1 MRPKLVKFCGITEPT
16 VAQHCV
22 NLGADALGFIFHPQS
37 PRNLSIEQYR
47 NLSGQIDFKGC
58 IRVAVAVAPNQ
69 KLIEELISLGFEK
82 YQFHFPVDLP
92 NEDVKKWSELVGKE
106 NLWLAPKLKPL
117 DEFPCNYL
125 EESRTFLIDA
135 YSKKSFGGTG
145 QTADWGRF
153 SNLKKEFPENFW
165 VLAGGLGPDNLEE
178 AILQNQP
185 YGVDINS
192 GVESE
197 PGVKNTKKIEQV
209 CSVLRQK

>member
-1 MRPKLVKFCGITEPT
+1 MRPKLIKFCGITEST

-22 NLGADALGFIFHPQS
+22 DLGADALGFIFHPQS
-37 PRNLSIEQYR
+37 PRNLSFEQYR

-69 KLIEELISLGFEK
+69 RLIQELLSLGFEK
-82 YQFHFPVDLP
+82 YQFHFPLDLP
-92 NEDVKKWSELVGKE
+92 KEDVKKWSDLVGKE
-106 NLWLAPKLKPL
+106 NLWLAPKLKPS

-125 EESRTFLIDA
+125 EEARTFLIDA
-135 YSKKSFGGTG
+135 YSEKSFGGTG

-153 SNLKKEFPENFW
+153 SNLKKEFPGNFW
-165 VLAGGLGPDNLEE
+165 VLAGGLGPENLEE
-178 AILQNQP
+178 AVLQNQP

-197 PGVKNTKKIEQV
+197 PGVKNTKKIEQLF
-209 CSVLRQK
+209 SVLKQN